1 MKQPLSV
8 SLIVL
13 ISIVS
18 FLWLSS
24 CDQHAATDSITEN
37 ATVKPKEMVYDSI
50 RADKLGADQYGMKK
64 YIMVLLKKGPNQNLT
79 EQESANVQT
88 MHMAN
93 IRKMAEKGILAVSGP
108 FTGDGDLR
116 GIFVLNVETVEE
128 AEHMLSFDQAVKE
141 GVLVMELYEWYG
153 SAALME
159 VNEIHN
165 QIAKVKI

>member
-1 MKQPLSV
+1 
-8 SLIVL
+8 
-13 ISIVS
+13 
-18 FLWLSS
+18 
-24 CDQHAATDSITEN
+24 
-37 ATVKPKEMVYDSI
+37 MVYDSI